1 MSLGDTQTGN
11 YGIQDQRCALTWIQQ
26 HIAAF
31 GGDPQA
37 VTIVGH
43 DAGAVSAGIH
53 MLSPH
58 SKRNNLTA
66 INISNKYRLIPKC
79 GRNVGS

>member
-53 MLSPH
+53 MLSPL
-58 SKRNNLTA
+58 SKRRYLIALTK
-66 INISNKYRLIPKC
+66 ISK
-79 GRNVGS
+79 

>member
-1 MSLGDTQTGN
+1 MSLGDQDSGN
-11 YGIQDQRCALTWIQQ
+11 YGIQDQRMALMWVQQ
-26 HIAAF
+26 HIGSF

-53 MLSPH
+53 MLSPF
-58 SKRNNLTA
+58 SKSNFL
-66 INISNKYRLIPKC
+66 IIKNISFKINKF
-79 GRNVGS
+79 